1 MIYMIKEMINVF
13 SIMEDS
19 RNEFKEI
26 LNDTLE
32 KEVIAFLTKNGGNIY
47 IGIAN
52 DGGVVDIN
60 EDIDALQ
67 LKIKDRIKNNILPSI

>member
-1 MIYMIKEMINVF
+1 MF